1 MMIYLKIGSNF
12 QHNDLYID
20 GEDSVAEQEL
30 TQSNEMGFEQ
40 PTLMLSW
47 DQIQVW
53 TEEKCPNY
61 KNSPKS
67 TNKSYCKKIL
77 DNVSGSVR
85 SGQLLAIIGH
95 SGSGKTTLL
104 NVLNGRNISG
114 LKVDGHISLCTTSY
128 PQRMDNNVHQ
138 AFVQQQDLFI
148 ETLTVREHLNF
159 HSKIRLSQHLL
170 SASER
175 KKKVDAILLEF
186 GLMKCADTKIGG
198 PNSFKGISGGEMKR
212 LSFATQMMENP
223 DILFCDEPTSGLD
236 SFMAL
241 NVVTVLKQMASMGRI
256 VVLTIH
262 QPSSKVFSL
271 FDRILLLA
279 EGRVGFMGSRLQA
292 YKFFNEAGMQCPVN
306 HNPAD
311 FYMQQLSTCSDE
323 HHLQYAT
330 SKASGIPLHSRICDM
345 FDIKRSTYDGPE
357 NHKKLVSIFCYNM
370 KLFSILQKL
379 AIFQID
385 IQLRCP
391 WHIQF
396 NALMHRS
403 FMTIVR
409 EPLLS
414 FVRFIQISVI
424 SVVLG
429 SLYFKQTLTQ
439 EGVLNINGAL
449 YLTLMCVTF
458 QNLFGVI
465 TVFCSELPLFLR
477 EHSDKLYSNS
487 AYFISKTF
495 AEFQLVKQSHT
506 GNYFQIILPIFIIQ
520 PFIIVTVVYFMIDL
534 YQDIYHY
541 VICCLV
547 VILVA
552 NVVTSFG
559 YFVSS
564 ACSST
569 QMALTVSTP
578 MIIPLLIFGG
588 YFVKNNTASVYLGWI
603 RYLSWFHHGFQALAI
618 NQWRNV
624 DTI

>member
-1 MMIYLKIGSNF
+1 MGDVDDGSEELLLGPDEGSASVNSPDSYVDCY
-12 QHNDLYID
+12 HNDLYID

-47 DQIQVW
+47 DQIQ
-53 TEEKCPNY
+53 
-61 KNSPKS
+61 
-67 TNKSYCKKIL
+67 
-77 DNVSGSVR
+77 
-85 SGQLLAIIGH
+85 
-95 SGSGKTTLL
+95 
-104 NVLNGRNISG
+104 
-114 LKVDGHISLCTTSY
+114 
-128 PQRMDNNVHQ
+128 
-138 AFVQQQDLFI
+138 
-148 ETLTVREHLNF
+148 
-159 HSKIRLSQHLL
+159 SKIRLSQHLL

-330 SKASGIPLHSRICDM
+330 SKASGIPLHSVCIICDKVLFKNKTDYLRRICDM

-357 NHKKLVSIFCYNM
+357 NHKKL
-370 KLFSILQKL
+370 
-379 AIFQID
+379 
-385 IQLRCP
+385 
-391 WHIQF
+391 
-396 NALMHRS
+396 
-403 FMTIVR
+403 
-409 EPLLS
+409 
-414 FVRFIQISVI
+414 VI

-495 AEFQLVKQSHT
+495 AE
-506 GNYFQIILPIFIIQ
+506 LPIFIIQ
-520 PFIIVTVVYFMIDL
+520 PFIIVTVVYFMI
-534 YQDIYHY
+534 
-541 VICCLV
+541 
-547 VILVA
+547 
-552 NVVTSFG
+552 G

>member
-77 DNVSGSVR
+77 DNGN
-85 SGQLLAIIGH
+85 
-95 SGSGKTTLL
+95 GSGKTTLL

-159 HSKIRLSQHLL
+159 H
-170 SASER
+170 
-175 KKKVDAILLEF
+175 F

-357 NHKKLVSIFCYNM
+357 NHKKLV
-370 KLFSILQKL
+370 
-379 AIFQID
+379 
-385 IQLRCP
+385 
-391 WHIQF
+391 
-396 NALMHRS
+396 
-403 FMTIVR
+403 
-409 EPLLS
+409 
-414 FVRFIQISVI
+414 I

-495 AEFQLVKQSHT
+495 AE
-506 GNYFQIILPIFIIQ
+506 LPIFIIQ

>member
-77 DNVSGSVR
+77 DNGN
-85 SGQLLAIIGH
+85 
-95 SGSGKTTLL
+95 GSGKTTLL

-159 HSKIRLSQHLL
+159 H
-170 SASER
+170 
-175 KKKVDAILLEF
+175 F

-357 NHKKLVSIFCYNM
+357 NHKKLVEVSMAYPIQCFDAQIFYDHSERATPFVCQIHSNFFDYVINRIPNSTTLEISSIY
-370 KLFSILQKL
+370 
-379 AIFQID
+379 
-385 IQLRCP
+385 
-391 WHIQF
+391 HITKC
-396 NALMHRS
+396 HR
-403 FMTIVR
+403 
-409 EPLLS
+409 
-414 FVRFIQISVI
+414 VI

-495 AEFQLVKQSHT
+495 AE
-506 GNYFQIILPIFIIQ
+506 LPIFIIQ

>member
-77 DNVSGSVR
+77 DNGN
-85 SGQLLAIIGH
+85 
-95 SGSGKTTLL
+95 GSGKTTLL

-159 HSKIRLSQHLL
+159 H
-170 SASER
+170 
-175 KKKVDAILLEF
+175 F

-357 NHKKLVSIFCYNM
+357 NHKKLVEVSMAYPIQCFDAQIFYDHSERATPFVC
-370 KLFSILQKL
+370 
-379 AIFQID
+379 QIHSNF
-385 IQLRCP
+385 
-391 WHIQF
+391 W
-396 NALMHRS
+396 
-403 FMTIVR
+403 
-409 EPLLS
+409 
-414 FVRFIQISVI
+414 
-424 SVVLG
+424 

-465 TVFCSELPLFLR
+465 T
-477 EHSDKLYSNS
+477 
-487 AYFISKTF
+487 
-495 AEFQLVKQSHT
+495 
-506 GNYFQIILPIFIIQ
+506 LPIFIIQ